1 MKISY
6 KDWLLFFGI
15 LVAVV
20 ITLTT
25 LVYRDQPVKSKAN
38 ETEVA
43 PRTGLSVP
51 GEIRKTVGKVLL
63 PVFQT
68 AAASASS
75 R

>member
-1 MKISY
+1 MKFSY
-6 KDWLLFFGI
+6 KDLLLLFGI
-15 LVAVV
+15 LVAVI

-25 LVYRDQPVKSKAN
+25 LVYRDQPVKTKAI
-38 ETEVA
+38 ETEMT
-43 PRTGLSVP
+43 PKTGLSVP

-68 AAASASS
+68 VAASASS